1 MLPAC
6 FPHFPPRSPTKSG
19 DSYWNLILKIVT
31 FLWNIFINL
40 HNLSGFWSLFACMC
54 TSAREVFLKK
64 TRVCFLRAVMT
75 LCPATCDPGQHEFQQ
90 NVHPAPH
97 IDKMN
102 PVSNT
107 HKRAAANTNEQ
118 TAITLI
124 TTNLISCLGAFIGLT
139 ANYCEDRLAAHL
151 R

>member
-1 MLPAC
+1 MEFKQNVHPT
-6 FPHFPPRSPTKSG
+6 PHINKLNPVLNTV
-19 DSYWNLILKIVT
+19 WVNLGKHLELVQ
-31 FLWNIFINL
+31 W
-40 HNLSGFWSLFACMC
+40 C
-54 TSAREVFLKK
+54 
-64 TRVCFLRAVMT
+64 
-75 LCPATCDPGQHEFQQ
+75 QHEFQQ
-90 NVHPAPH
+90 KVHPAPH